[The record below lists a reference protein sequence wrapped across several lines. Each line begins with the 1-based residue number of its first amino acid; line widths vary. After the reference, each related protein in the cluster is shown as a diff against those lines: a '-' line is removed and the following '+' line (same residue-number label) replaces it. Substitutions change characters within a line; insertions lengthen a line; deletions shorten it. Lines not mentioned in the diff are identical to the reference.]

1 MKFNPLLPEIKG
13 DFIAQ
18 YLSAC
23 GVKDVNQYLKTNN
36 TAYDSPWD
44 YPNMEKAVDRLEEA
58 IRGKEKI
65 GVLQDVDG
73 DGVMS
78 AALITHY
85 LRQFESNDIISYFH
99 KAKAHG
105 LRPNADE
112 DLVPQIIDDG
122 ITLMIIP
129 DASTAD
135 VQEHNKLY
143 GHGTDVLVI
152 DHHDESSNGSRA
164 IVVNH
169 NHGNGLNTALSGTGV
184 TEKVVMAHWE
194 KYGHTKIPNPNYKDM
209 VAISLISDVCDMTSL
224 ENRQY
229 IVDGF
234 ALINNPEC
242 GNRMIKLLANKL
254 NRRGMTQVGFAWG
267 TIPPINALCRSD
279 NQEDKAIFFNALV
292 DGDDDAIADGLKV
305 VRRAHRVQKDTVTK
319 IEGEIGDSLDN
330 NHKVLVGFTDSKYKT
345 YIGLVANKL
354 CGKSGK
360 PALLLREKDKDT
372 WSGSVRS
379 PVPVKSLVNQ
389 SGLATGQGH
398 EEAHGLEV
406 RKDKLDDLLAWF
418 DTLDLD
424 MDPPIKVTAI
434 LSPKDVTLELC
445 YACVDN
451 DILWSGSDGGGIPQ
465 PKFYVEFRP
474 KPDMVTIFRKK
485 TNTIK
490 FNFDNC
496 DILKFS
502 ASEEECSMVE
512 SDRCKIGAIVKLDV
526 NEWEGKETPQAKIES
541 WEIESVKSIEDD
553 KTDDWELLF

>member
-1 MKFNPLLPEIKG
+1 MS
-13 DFIAQ
+13 D
-18 YLSAC
+18 C
-23 GVKDVNQYLKTNN
+23 
-36 TAYDSPWD
+36 
-44 YPNMEKAVDRLEEA
+44 
-58 IRGKEKI
+58 
-65 GVLQDVDG
+65 DG
-73 DGVMS
+73 NMS
-78 AALITHY
+78 AALITNY
-85 LRQFESNDIISYFH
+85 LRQFKSNDIIPYFH

-105 LRPNADE
+105 LRQNADE
-112 DLVPQIIDDG
+112 NLVPQIIDDG
-122 ITLMIIP
+122 VILMIIP

-267 TIPPINALCRSD
+267 AIPPINALCRSD

-354 CGKSGK
+354 CGNSGK

-379 PVPVKSLVNQ
+379 PIAVKDLINQ
-389 SGLATGQGH
+389 TGLAKGQGH
-398 EEAHGLEV
+398 NEAFGIELE
-406 RKDKLDDLLAWF
+406 KTELPKLLAWF

-434 LSPKDVTLELC
+434 LSPKDITLKLC
-445 YACVDN
+445 HACVDN
-451 DILWSGSDGGGIPQ
+451 DNLWSGSDGGGIPQ
-465 PKFYVEFRP
+465 PKFYVEFESM
-474 KPDMVTIFRKK
+474 PDMVSVFAKRTK
-485 TNTIK
+485 TVK
-490 FNFDNC
+490 FAFD
-496 DILKFS
+496 DVSILKFNVK
-502 ASEEECSMVE
+502 ADDVE
-512 SDRCKIGAIVKLDV
+512 KLQNGRCHIESLVTLEV
-526 NEWEGKETPQAKIES
+526 NNFNGIKNPQAKIET
-541 WEIESVKSIEDD
+541 WEISEID
-553 KTDDWELLF
+553 KFKIDKDWESLF